1 MVERSRGDRGEA
13 TTQLVLLTPLILL
26 LVMLVMLVVQLAL
39 ASYVAHMAEAA
50 AARGADAAAVSGGT
64 PADGSQAVAE
74 FLAGV
79 ATPTWAPVI
88 TRDETSA
95 RAEVTLRVPHI
106 VPFFPTRIARVA
118 TTPVERFVTPADR

>member
-26 LVMLVMLVVQLAL
+26 LVMLVVQVAL
-39 ASYVAHMAEAA
+39 ASYVAHVAEAA
-50 AARGADAAAVSGGT
+50 AARGADAAAVRGGT
-64 PADGSQAVAE
+64 TADGSQAVVE

-79 ATPTWAPVI
+79 ATPTRAPVI
-88 TRDETSA
+88 TRDATSA

>member
-1 MVERSRGDRGEA
+1 MPERARDDKGEA

-26 LVMLVMLVVQLAL
+26 LVMLVVQVAL
-39 ASYVAHMAEAA
+39 ASYVAHVAEAA

-64 PADGSQAVAE
+64 VADGSLAVDE

-79 ATPTWAPVI
+79 ATPTRAPLI
-88 TRDETSA
+88 TRDGVSA

-106 VPFFPTRIARVA
+106 VPFFPTEIARVA
-118 TTPVERFVTPADR
+118 TTPVERFLAPAER

>member
-26 LVMLVMLVVQLAL
+26 LVMLVVQVAL
-39 ASYVAHMAEAA
+39 ASYVAHVAEAA

-64 PADGSQAVAE
+64 TADGSQAVVE

-79 ATPTWAPVI
+79 ATPTRAPVI
-88 TRDETSA
+88 TRDATSA

-106 VPFFPTRIARVA
+106 VPFFPIRIARVA

>member
-1 MVERSRGDRGEA
+1 MVGRSRGDSGEA

-26 LVMLVMLVVQLAL
+26 LVMLVVQVAL
-39 ASYVAHMAEAA
+39 ASYVAHVAEAA
-50 AARGADAAAVSGGT
+50 AARGADAAAVSGAT
-64 PADGSQAVAE
+64 SADGSRAVDE

-79 ATPTWAPVI
+79 ATPTRAPVI
-88 TRDETSA
+88 TRDAATV

-118 TTPVERFVTPADR
+118 TTPVERFVAPADR